1 MDIEIGS
8 DIEIKPALNVPAQTV
23 TVTGIRMLV
32 DDNAIK
38 AIITITD
45 SDGDA
50 STVGALQLAKWV
62 EKAERQYR

>member
-8 DIEIKPALNVPAQTV
+8 EIEIQTALNFPTQTV

-38 AIITITD
+38 AIVTI
-45 SDGDA
+45 DGGDGQT
-50 STVGALQLAKWV
+50 TVGALQLAKWV